1 MLALLK
7 LCMTKTRIILDT
19 NFLLIPGQFNVDIF
33 SELHRLCDFAYT
45 LAVVPETI
53 TELEHIISSKK
64 SSGKDKEAARLGQ
77 QMLRKFKVAILSDD
91 RKVFKRADEAILYLS
106 DTATFVATQDKLL
119 KKRLAAKGVRCII
132 LRQKRH
138 LALES

>member
-1 MLALLK
+1 MLAHTNYN
-7 LCMTKTRIILDT
+7 MNKTRIILDT

-33 SELHRLCDFAYT
+33 SELRRLCDFAYT

-53 TELEHIISSKK
+53 TELERIITSRK
-64 SSGKDKEAARLGQ
+64 SSGKDKAAARLGQ
-77 QMLRKFKVAILSDD
+77 QMLRKFKVRILSDD

-106 DTATFVATQDKLL
+106 DTATLVATQDKLL
-119 KKRLAAKGVRCII
+119 KKQLATKGVRRII

-138 LALES
+138 LALEV